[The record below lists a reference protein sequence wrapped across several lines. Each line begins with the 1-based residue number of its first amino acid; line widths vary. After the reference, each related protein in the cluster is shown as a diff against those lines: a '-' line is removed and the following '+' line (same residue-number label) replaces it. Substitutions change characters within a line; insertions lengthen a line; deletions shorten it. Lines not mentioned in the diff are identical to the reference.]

1 MIPERYRYLDA
12 APCPIWL
19 KNALAEIRAGVF
31 EVSGPAS
38 NPRIIEYRR
47 LAKVEV
53 VGEDSVV
60 PWCAIGANAMF
71 EMAGIAGTRSS
82 LARSFSDHPAFN
94 RLALPALGALT
105 VLKRPGGAAWQ
116 GHIGFYVGEDAL
128 FYYLAGANQQDGW
141 TIGSFQRGR
150 LVGFYWPKGHPRPA
164 APWDGVFRLS
174 PPRRGAT
181 EARDR

>member
-19 KNALAEIRAGVF
+19 KNALGEIRAGVF

-47 LAKVEV
+47 LAKVTVE
-53 VGEDSVV
+53 GEDSVV
-60 PWCAIGANAMF
+60 AWCAIGANAMF
-71 EMAGIAGTRSS
+71 EMAGIAGTRST
-82 LARSFSDHPAFN
+82 LARSFTRHPSFEKRAG
-94 RLALPALGALT
+94 PCLGAVT

-116 GHIGFYVGEDAL
+116 GHVGFYVGEDGL

-141 TIGSFQRGR
+141 TVGGFQKSR
-150 LVGFYWPKGHPRPA
+150 LVGFYWPKGHPRPP
-164 APWDGVFRLS
+164 APWDAVHRLLP
-174 PPRRGAT
+174 PPRGTR